1 MIIWERERQCES
13 CYHECGYDEPVGVD
27 EDRVEYDHIFM
38 CALKNDCEIDMSC
51 KDFKEDI

>member
-13 CYHECGYDEPVGVD
+13 CYHECGYNEPIGIDEN
-27 EDRVEYDHIFM
+27 RVEYNHIFV
-38 CALKNDCEIDMSC
+38 CDLKNSCDTDVSC